1 MQTGNQKLT
10 IVIRIIRLAG
20 FIQFQEMCYA
30 RYTTGDGPNPTLFT
44 CHTISTKNMADMG
57 TSEVTA
63 MGRMCE
69 SDLKDKFN
77 YIIQNSN
84 MTAM

>member
-1 MQTGNQKLT
+1 
-10 IVIRIIRLAG
+10 
-20 FIQFQEMCYA
+20 MCYA

-69 SDLKDKFN
+69 WSKGQ
-77 YIIQNSN
+77 IQLYN
-84 MTAM
+84 TE